1 MRRLFLLMALFTSL
15 VAGAQQPGQ
24 MQQLPIDPQTR
35 YGKLDNGLTYYIR
48 HNEHP
53 KNQAFFYIAQ
63 KVGSVLEEDNQRGLA
78 HFLEHMCF
86 NGTKNFP
93 ANNVVKWLET
103 IGVKFGAQLNA
114 YTSVD
119 ETVYNID
126 NVPTQRESTIDSVML
141 ILHDWSHDLTL
152 DPTEI
157 DKERAVI
164 HEEWR
169 SRSSASLRIFERQ
182 LPKLMSNSRPGNRL
196 PIGTMEVVDN
206 FKPEALRAYYETW
219 YRPDLQGIVIVGDLD
234 VDRTEQRL
242 KEIFAD
248 IPAPVN
254 PKERIYFS
262 VPDNA
267 EPIVVSDHDKEQTMP
282 VVLVMNKHEDLLSR
296 DMRNSVP
303 FLVTQYVNDMA
314 ENMLN
319 QRLSDLGQDPEAPF
333 LNAEV
338 SDEDF
343 LLSAVT
349 KSFSTQIIPKEGRTQ
364 EAVQA
369 AMAEV
374 YRAAKHG
381 FTATEYQRAS
391 SEFLSQVEAL
401 YNNRETANSNGYVQE
416 CVKHFLNNEAM
427 PGIETE
433 YQLYSAIIPNIPVD
447 VINQYFAELAA
458 PRDSNLVILSMNPE
472 KDGYVQPTEEELL
485 GAVHAA
491 RQMELE
497 AYVDNVKNVPLISQL
512 PAPGTITSEKP
523 GKFGSTVLTLSNGVR
538 VVLKQTDFKANE
550 IVMRAYSP
558 GGTNRYGLEDQYTLQ
573 LLPALIG
580 ASGLGEFSSTELPKA
595 LAGKQASANPSI
607 TGTREYISG
616 TAVPKDLRT
625 MFELTYLRF
634 QPLTRDD
641 KAVSAL
647 LEQQKLTLRNQALHP
662 MKALSDSIKTTLFGN
677 NPYVITMDEADV
689 DKVSYDRAVEIYND
703 RFADAGDFTFII
715 AGAFDNDSIR
725 QFACQYLATLPTVKR
740 NDKPVAGH
748 VDFQKGSHIT
758 RFRKKQEQP
767 STTMVVANVAPV
779 KYSLKNDMT
788 IQILGEVLDTRL
800 IETIREEM
808 GAAYGTSTQAAMQP
822 QKDDDKFSIVLQTF
836 APVKPEM
843 TDTCL
848 QVIRHEL
855 ESIALNGIDETKYLA
870 KTKEYMA
877 KTYQEGQRENDT
889 WLGYLETFYRRGW
902 DENTTYLETLQ
913 SITGKDVQKMAKQLL
928 KSKNDFA
935 VIMEPLT
942 EEK

>member
-1 MRRLFLLMALFTSL
+1 MRRLFLLVALFTSL
-15 VAGAQQPGQ
+15 VASAQQPGQ
-24 MQQLPIDPQTR
+24 VQQLPVDPQTR

-93 ANNVVKWLET
+93 ENNVVKWLET

-114 YTSVD
+114 YTAVD

-141 ILHDWSHDLTL
+141 ILHDWSHDLPL
-152 DPTEI
+152 DPKEI
-157 DKERAVI
+157 DKERGVI

-169 SRSSASLRIFERQ
+169 SRSSAILRIFERR
-182 LPKLMSNSRPGNRL
+182 LPKLMSDSRPGNRL

-206 FKPEALRAYYETW
+206 FPPQALRDYYETW
-219 YRPDLQGIVIVGDLD
+219 YRPDLQGIIIVGDLN
-234 VDRTEQRL
+234 VDRTEKRL

-254 PKERIYFS
+254 PKERVYFS

-267 EPIVVSDHDKEQTMP
+267 EPIVVADHDKEQTMP
-282 VVLVMNKHEDLLSR
+282 LIFVMNKHEDALPR
-296 DMRNSVP
+296 EMRNSIP
-303 FLVTQYVNDMA
+303 FLVMQYINSMA

-319 QRLSDLGQDPEAPF
+319 QRLSDLSQDPEAPF
-333 LNAEV
+333 VMAEV
-338 SDEDF
+338 EDGDF
-343 LLSAVT
+343 LLSGVT
-349 KSFSTQIIPKEGRTQ
+349 KAFNTQIVPKEGRTA

-381 FTATEYQRAS
+381 FTATEYQRAN

-401 YNNRETANSNGYVQE
+401 YNNRETANSDGYVQE

-433 YQLYSAIIPNIPVD
+433 YQLYSAVIPNIPVD
-447 VINQYFAELAA
+447 AINQYFAELAA
-458 PRDSNLVILSMNPE
+458 PRDSNLVILSMTPE
-472 KDGYVQPTEEELL
+472 KEGFVQPTEEELL
-485 GAVHAA
+485 SAVHAA
-491 RQMELE
+491 QQMELE
-497 AYVDNVKNVPLISQL
+497 AYVDNVKNVPLITEL
-512 PAPGTITSEKP
+512 PTPGTITSEKP

-538 VVLKQTDFKANE
+538 VILKQTDFKANE
-550 IVMRAYSP
+550 ILMRAYSP

-634 QPLTRDD
+634 RPLTRDD

-647 LEQQKLTLRNQALHP
+647 LEQQRLTLRNQALNP
-662 MKALSDSIKTTLFGN
+662 MKALSDSIKTTLYGN

-689 DKVSYDRAVEIYND
+689 DKVSYDRAEQIYND

-715 AGAFDNDSIR
+715 TGAFDNDSIR
-725 QFACQYLATLPTVKR
+725 NYACQYLATLPTVKR
-740 NDKPVAGH
+740 NDKPVVGH
-748 VDFQKGSHIT
+748 VDFIKGSHIN
-758 RFRKKQEQP
+758 RFQKKQEQP
-767 STTMVVANVAPV
+767 STTMILANVAPI
-779 KYSLKNDMT
+779 KYSLKNDMVAT
-788 IQILGEVLDTRL
+788 ILGEVVGTRL
-800 IETIREEM
+800 IETVREEM
-808 GAAYGTSTQAAMQP
+808 GAAYSTGTQASLQP
-822 QKDDDKFSIVLQTF
+822 QKDENKFEIVLQTY

-848 QVIRHEL
+848 LVIRHEL
-855 ESIALNGIDETKYLA
+855 ENIAQNGIDEAKYLA

-877 KTYQEGQRENDT
+877 KTYQEGQRENDS
-889 WLGYLETFYRRGW
+889 WLNYLETFYRRGW
-902 DENTTYLETLQ
+902 DENTKYLETLQ
-913 SITGKDVQKMAKQLL
+913 SITGKDVQKMAQLLL

-935 VIMEPLT
+935 VIMEPIA

>member
-1 MRRLFLLMALFTSL
+1 MRRLFLLVALFTSL
-15 VAGAQQPGQ
+15 VASAQMGP
-24 MQQLPIDPQTR
+24 MQELPIDPQTR

-63 KVGSVLEEDNQRGLA
+63 KVGSVLEEDDQRGLA

-93 ANNVVKWLET
+93 ENNVVKWLET

-114 YTSVD
+114 YTAVD

-152 DPTEI
+152 DPKEI
-157 DKERAVI
+157 DKERSVI

-234 VDRTEQRL
+234 VDRTEKRL

-282 VVLVMNKHEDLLSR
+282 VVLVMNKHEDALPR
-296 DMRNSVP
+296 EQRNSVA
-303 FLVTQYVNDMA
+303 FLVMNYVNGMA

-338 SDEDF
+338 SDEEF

-374 YRAAKHG
+374 YRAARHG
-381 FTATEYQRAS
+381 FTASEYQRAS

-416 CVKHFLNNEAM
+416 CVKHFLENEAM
-427 PGIETE
+427 PGIEFE
-433 YQLYSAIIPNIPVD
+433 YQLYTPLVANIPVE
-447 VINQYFAELAA
+447 VINQYMAELAA
-458 PRDSNLVILSMNPE
+458 PNDSNLVILSMNPE
-472 KDGYVQPTEEELL
+472 KDGYVQPTEQELL
-485 GAVHAA
+485 DAVHAA
-491 RQMELE
+491 QQMELE
-497 AYVDNVKNVPLISQL
+497 AYVDNVKNVPLISEL
-512 PAPGTITSEKP
+512 PAAGTIVSEKP
-523 GKFGSTVLTLSNGVR
+523 GMFGSTILTLSNGVR
-538 VVLKQTDFKANE
+538 VILKQTDFKANE
-550 IVMRAYSP
+550 VVMRAYSP

-573 LLPALIG
+573 MLPALIG

-595 LAGKQASANPSI
+595 LAGKQASANPSVL
-607 TGTREYISG
+607 GTREYISG

-634 QPLTRDD
+634 RPLTRDD
-641 KAVSAL
+641 KAVAAL
-647 LEQQKLTLRNQALHP
+647 LEQQRLSLRNQALDP

-677 NPYVITMDEADV
+677 NPYVIIMDEADV

-725 QFACQYLATLPTVKR
+725 RYACQYLATLPTVKR
-740 NDKPVAGH
+740 NDKPVDGH
-748 VDFQKGSHIT
+748 VDFRRGRHIT
-758 RFRKKQEQP
+758 RFQKKQEQP

-779 KYSLKNDMT
+779 KYTLKNDLAVEM
-788 IQILGEVLDTRL
+788 LGEVLDTRL

-808 GAAYGTSTQAAMQP
+808 GAAYSTGTQAGIQTT
-822 QKDDDKFSIVLQTF
+822 KSEKKFEIVLQTF

-855 ESIALNGIDETKYLA
+855 ESIALNGVDEAKYLD
-870 KTKEYMA
+870 KVKEYMA

-889 WLGYLETFYRRGW
+889 WLGYLETYYRRGL
-902 DENTTYLETLQ
+902 DNNTKYLETLQ
-913 SITGKDVQKMAKQLL
+913 SITGKDVQKMAKLLL

-935 VIMEPLT
+935 VIMEPLA

>member
-1 MRRLFLLMALFTSL
+1 MRRLFLLVALFTSL
-15 VAGAQQPGQ
+15 VASAQQPGQ
-24 MQQLPIDPQTR
+24 VQELPVDPQTR

-93 ANNVVKWLET
+93 ENNVVKWLET

-114 YTSVD
+114 YTAVD
-119 ETVYNID
+119 QTVYNID

-152 DPTEI
+152 DPKEI
-157 DKERAVI
+157 DKERGVI

-206 FKPEALRAYYETW
+206 FQPQALRDYYETW

-234 VDRTEQRL
+234 VDRTEKRL

-248 IPAPVN
+248 IPAPTD
-254 PKERIYFS
+254 PKERVYFA

-267 EPIVVSDHDKEQTMP
+267 DPIVVSDHDKEQTMP
-282 VVLVMNKHEDLLSR
+282 VILVMNKHEDALPR
-296 DMRNSVP
+296 EMRNSIP
-303 FLVTQYVNDMA
+303 FLVMSYINSMA
-314 ENMLN
+314 ESMLN
-319 QRLSDLGQDPEAPF
+319 QRLNDLGQDPEAPF
-333 LNAEV
+333 VSAEV
-338 SDEDF
+338 VDEDF
-343 LLSAVT
+343 LLSGVT
-349 KSFSTQIIPKEGRTQ
+349 KSFTTQIVPKEGRTN

-381 FTATEYQRAS
+381 FTATEYQRAN

-401 YNNRETANSNGYVQE
+401 YNNRETANSTGYVQE
-416 CVKHFLNNEAM
+416 CVNHFLDNEAM

-433 YQLYSAIIPNIPVD
+433 YQLYSQLVPNIPVD

-458 PRDSNLVILSMNPE
+458 PADSNLVILSMCPE
-472 KDGYVQPTEEELL
+472 KDGFVQPTEEELL

-491 RQMELE
+491 QQMELE

-512 PAPGTITSEKP
+512 PAPGTIKSEKP
-523 GKFGSTVLTLSNGVR
+523 GKFGSTILTLSNGVR
-538 VVLKQTDFKANE
+538 VILKQTDFKANE

-573 LLPALIG
+573 MLPALIG

-647 LEQQKLTLRNQALHP
+647 LEQQRLTLRNQALNP
-662 MKALSDSIKTTLFGN
+662 MKALSDSIKTTLYGS

-725 QFACQYLATLPTVKR
+725 EYVCQYLATLPTVKR
-740 NDKPVAGH
+740 DDRPMPGH
-748 VDFQKGSHIT
+748 VDFVKGSHVN
-758 RFRKKQEQP
+758 RFQKKQEQP
-767 STTMVVANVAPV
+767 STTMILANVAPV
-779 KYSLKNDMT
+779 KYSLKNDQV

-800 IETIREEM
+800 IETVREEM
-808 GAAYGTSTQAAMQP
+808 GAAYSTSTQATMQT
-822 QKDDDKFSIVLQTF
+822 QKDENKFSIVLQTY

-843 TDTCL
+843 VDTCL
-848 QVIRHEL
+848 QVIHHEL
-855 ESIALNGIDETKYLA
+855 ESIALNGIDEAKYLA

-889 WLGYLETFYRRGW
+889 WLSYLETFYRRGW
-902 DENTTYLETLQ
+902 DENTKYLETLQ
-913 SITGKDVQKMAKQLL
+913 GITGKDVQKMAKQLL

-935 VIMEPLT
+935 VIMEPLA

>member
-15 VAGAQQPGQ
+15 VASAQMGP
-24 MQQLPIDPQTR
+24 MQELPIDPQTR

-63 KVGSVLEEDNQRGLA
+63 KVGSVLEEDDQRGLA

-93 ANNVVKWLET
+93 ENNVVKWLET

-152 DPTEI
+152 DPKEI
-157 DKERAVI
+157 DKERGVI

-182 LPKLMSNSRPGNRL
+182 LPKLMSDSRPGNRL

-234 VDRTEQRL
+234 VDRTEKRL

-282 VVLVMNKHEDLLSR
+282 VVLVMNKHEDALPR
-296 DMRNSVP
+296 EQRNSVA
-303 FLVTQYVNDMA
+303 FLVMNYVKGMA

-319 QRLSDLGQDPEAPF
+319 QRLSDLGQNPEAPF

-338 SDEDF
+338 SDEEF

-416 CVKHFLNNEAM
+416 CVKHFLENEAM
-427 PGIETE
+427 PGIEFE
-433 YQLYSAIIPNIPVD
+433 YQLYTPLVANIPVE
-447 VINQYFAELAA
+447 VINQYMAELAA
-458 PRDSNLVILSMNPE
+458 PNDSNLVILSMNPE
-472 KDGYVQPTEEELL
+472 KDGYVQPTEQELL
-485 GAVHAA
+485 DAVHAA
-491 RQMELE
+491 QQMELE
-497 AYVDNVKNVPLISQL
+497 AYVDNVKNVPLISEL
-512 PAPGTITSEKP
+512 PVPGTIVSEKP
-523 GKFGSTVLTLSNGVR
+523 GMFGSTILTLSNGVR
-538 VVLKQTDFKANE
+538 VILKQTDFKANE
-550 IVMRAYSP
+550 VVMRAYSP

-573 LLPALIG
+573 MLPALIG

-595 LAGKQASANPSI
+595 LAGKQASANPSVL
-607 TGTREYISG
+607 GTREYISG

-634 QPLTRDD
+634 RPLTRDD
-641 KAVSAL
+641 KAVAAL
-647 LEQQKLTLRNQALHP
+647 LEQQRLSLRNQALNP
-662 MKALSDSIKTTLFGN
+662 MKALSDSIKTTLFGD

-703 RFADAGDFTFII
+703 RFADASDFTFII

-725 QFACQYLATLPTVKR
+725 QYACQYLATLPTVKR
-740 NDKPVAGH
+740 NDKPFDNH
-748 VDFQKGSHIT
+748 VEFKKGSHIT

-767 STTMVVANVAPV
+767 STTMVLVNVAPV
-779 KYSLKNDMT
+779 KYSLKND
-788 IQILGEVLDTRL
+788 IAVEILGEVLDTRL
-800 IETIREEM
+800 TETVREEM
-808 GAAYGTSTQAAMQP
+808 GAAYSTGTQSRIETQ
-822 QKDDDKFSIVLQTF
+822 KNDNKFSIVLQTF

-848 QVIRHEL
+848 LVIRHEL
-855 ESIALNGIDETKYLA
+855 ENIALNGVDEAKYLA
-870 KTKEYMA
+870 KVKEYMA

-889 WLGYLETFYRRGW
+889 WLAYLETYYRRGL
-902 DENTTYLETLQ
+902 DNSTKYLETLQ
-913 SITGKDVQKMAKQLL
+913 NITGKDVQKMAKLLL

-935 VIMEPLT
+935 VIMEPLA